1 MIVAAGESLI
11 DLVPDGAGP
20 LSPLVPRRGGGPYNT
35 AVALGRL
42 GAEAAFCSRVS
53 TDAFGETLLDGL
65 RAAGVAT
72 GLVQR
77 GPEPTTLAVAAVA
90 ADGSAGYS
98 FYAEGTADRLFE
110 LPERLPDAVRAV
122 AFGTCSLVLEPGAG
136 AYDALLRRE
145 AGRGVLTLLDPN
157 VRPGLI
163 SDGDAHRRRFLER
176 LPHVSLLKLSE
187 EDARWLGGS
196 PGEWLARGPS
206 AVVLTRGARGLT
218 VFTDGPAVSVPAVP
232 VPVAD
237 TIGAGDTVNAALL
250 HGLGSRS
257 PAALD
262 AGEWTELLSF
272 AARAAAVTCSRPGA
286 EPPYAA
292 ELVTSDTVLP
302 LHGVPALV
310 CAPGGPPLAGR
321 RAALDLVGDALGR
334 GAELVVVPVERLGG
348 DFFRPGGGPAGE
360 VVPLFAEHGLRLAV
374 VGEVPSRVTSGSWPH
389 CPGVGDGRDAPVRF
403 ADSIPALMAGLA
415 ARPGP

>member
-1 MIVAAGESLI
+1 
-11 DLVPDGAGP
+11 
-20 LSPLVPRRGGGPYNT
+20 
-35 AVALGRL
+35 L

-53 TDAFGETLLDGL
+53 TDAFGEVLLDGL
-65 RAAGVAT
+65 RAAGVTT

-77 GPEPTTLAVAAVA
+77 GPEPTTLAVASVG

-110 LPERLPDAVRAV
+110 LPGPLPDAVRAI

-157 VRPGLI
+157 VRPGLVP
-163 SDGDAHRRRFLER
+163 DADAHRERFLGR
-176 LPHVSLLKLSE
+176 LPYVSLLKLSE
-187 EDARWLGGS
+187 EDAGWLGGS
-196 PGEWLARGPS
+196 PAEWLAAGPS
-206 AVVLTRGARGLT
+206 AVVLTRGSEGLT
-218 VFTDGPAVSVPAVP
+218 VFTGELTVSVPAVP
-232 VPVAD
+232 VAVAD

-262 AGEWTELLSF
+262 ADEWADLLTF

-292 ELVTSDTVLP
+292 EL
-302 LHGVPALV
+302 
-310 CAPGGPPLAGR
+310 
-321 RAALDLVGDALGR
+321 
-334 GAELVVVPVERLGG
+334 E
-348 DFFRPGGGPAGE
+348 
-360 VVPLFAEHGLRLAV
+360 
-374 VGEVPSRVTSGSWPH
+374 
-389 CPGVGDGRDAPVRF
+389 
-403 ADSIPALMAGLA
+403 
-415 ARPGP
+415 